1 MMNTLTT
8 VGGGAVMAGIALIVS
23 SPLIER
29 TPEKFMD
36 VQSIYYLD
44 GNVHSTRI
52 VNVPKMVAD
61 WRVTVV
67 GDIPNA
73 PFCQTTHGRGPNKGW
88 SIYVQEEPAEKVYS
102 LDDWVWDDEGCIE
115 RLTPGSYSMFMEWNP
130 RDGTGTVTATLR
142 FEI

>member
-8 VGGGAVMAGIALIVS
+8 VGGGAIMAGIALIVS
-23 SPLIER
+23 SPLTER

-52 VNVPKMVAD
+52 VNVPKMIAD

-67 GDIPNA
+67 GDTPNA
-73 PFCQTTHGRGPNKGW
+73 PFCQTTQGRSINKGW
-88 SIYVQEEPAEKVYS
+88 SIYVQEGAEEKVYS
-102 LDDWVWDDEGCIE
+102 LDDWVWDDSGCSD
-115 RLTPGSYSMFMEWNP
+115 RLTPGFYTMFMEWEP
-130 RDGTGTVTATLR
+130 RDGTDTVIATLR